1 MSAPTTP
8 VRSIARSTPSTP
20 PSTCNGSSPPELTP
34 RSKVKA
40 ILVAI
45 DDDSDSEP
53 TVRCQGQVRKV
64 LSAVDATVQK
74 VDEREEVPQRDWLD
88 EEEEQEGNEDEG
100 DEESLWLPRGKLAAG
115 LGRQAVHREALSWN
129 NEEAMD
135 ENSYARI
142 RKRLI
147 SGNSKKLEYFAPESE
162 DRAAL
167 GQREGGTEATIPS
180 RRSTPDLPSDHAPS
194 ALDSPVS
201 SSRQALS
208 LKPEGESNA
217 LGLVDKTTNQG
228 DSDSELP
235 ANPRSK
241 QRLLELV
248 ARKKAER
255 EATRAAGDK
264 KRKEKA
270 AKQKA
275 FEKEW
280 SEDATLG
287 LGMSDEDSAADKIL
301 TQHARPTR
309 KASKKA
315 IEEISRETQRMSR
328 NMQLAHQAKTKKKIT
343 KESFFARFNF
353 RTTATSTLDNSQIPS
368 SSTVASSAPAED
380 LGEARDVQSPPTS
393 PIEPENSIE
402 KAIHIDINKTTASI
416 DAAVHAAEQTGEYLP
431 DLLDIMSQTALE
443 LEKGK
448 AKAVDRSY
456 VETAT
461 RPKRGKEMA
470 FTQPFIKIRAPSLS
484 LGAKIIELDSDSDL
498 EVVPTKKLRTSK
510 ADIFDRLPAD
520 NGQEGRSLQTL
531 RALAHL
537 TSPGRTFCG
546 KKATMSLA
554 DMQISLQR
562 RARQQAIEERAAKI
576 EDLRSRG
583 IVVQTAEERQHDQA
597 EVEDMIEKARREGD
611 EIMQKEK
618 RAAKKTKI
626 ANGEVDDLPDTSDED
641 DDYREDQGGE
651 PEVELSGSE
660 EGEGNDSEGLEES
673 ILDVEETENEDE
685 EGGISVNKGGP
696 WRNGMVVDKASEDGN
711 DGEEQEEVEVKAL
724 PEDDEQPN
732 EAKMQRSR
740 KKRMVIDDE
749 DDDADDE
756 DDQAEKSM
764 IPLQTEAPVIET
776 PALPENPFNSNG
788 VPMGMTQAFA
798 ATMANSQTQADD
810 NDEEQDSMAMFD
822 SVPKPNFPMFD
833 TNDSPDIVED
843 SQVGLHG
850 PPMVSSKE
858 IELQFS
864 QSQIRYNALGDTQ
877 DLHTG
882 TQLSEIP
889 DPTQDIGFA
898 LSSPA
903 PKSRFISEPPSTV
916 ETVLL
921 SGVAGD
927 GSPVKK
933 RGRLHRRVI
942 MDEAV
947 SDVDE
952 NPPTTSRKTNAF
964 DTMRKATK
972 AAKAAAAKEAFDKKK
987 SEAKGMVEE
996 QAQESEDEYAG
1007 LGGASDEDSGEEDED
1022 VKAMMDHG
1030 EIDVDESK
1038 LAGFH
1043 A

>member
-1 MSAPTTP
+1 MSRPTTP

-20 PSTCNGSSPPELTP
+20 PSTCNGASPPELTP

-40 ILVAI
+40 ILAAI

-64 LSAVDATVQK
+64 LSAVDAIVQE
-74 VDEREEVPQRDWLD
+74 VDELKEVPQRDWLD
-88 EEEEQEGNEDEG
+88 EEEEQEWNEDEG
-100 DEESLWLPRGKLAAG
+100 DEESLCLPRGKLAAG
-115 LGRQAVHREALSWN
+115 LGRQAVHREDLSWN

-135 ENSYARI
+135 ENAYARI

-147 SGNSKKLEYFAPESE
+147 SGNSKKLEFFAPISE

-167 GQREGGTEATIPS
+167 GQKEGRTEATIPS
-180 RRSTPDLPSDHAPS
+180 WRNTPDLPSDHVPS

-201 SSRQALS
+201 RNSRQALS

-217 LGLVDKTTNQG
+217 LGLVGKTTNQG

-255 EATRAAGDK
+255 EAKRAAGDK

-275 FEKEW
+275 FEKEL
-280 SEDATLG
+280 SEDATLD
-287 LGMSDEDSAADKIL
+287 LGMSDEDSAADKML
-301 TQHARPTR
+301 TQHPRPTR

-368 SSTVASSAPAED
+368 SSTVASSAPASD

-393 PIEPENSIE
+393 PTQPENSIE
-402 KAIHIDINKTTASI
+402 KARDIDINKITASI
-416 DAAVHAAEQTGEYLP
+416 DAAVHAAEQTGEDLP
-431 DLLDIMSQTALE
+431 DLLDIMSQTALK
-443 LEKGK
+443 LEKGN
-448 AKAVDRSY
+448 AKAVDRIY

-461 RPKRGKEMA
+461 KSKRGKEMA

-537 TSPGRTFCG
+537 TSPGRTRG

-562 RARQQAIEERAAKI
+562 RARQQAIEERVAKI

-641 DDYREDQGGE
+641 HDYREDQGGE

-673 ILDVEETENEDE
+673 IMDVEETENEDE
-685 EGGISVNKGGP
+685 EGGISVNKSGP
-696 WRNGMVVDKASEDGN
+696 WRKGMLVDEASEDGN
-711 DGEEQEEVEVKAL
+711 DGEEQEEEEVKAL
-724 PEDDEQPN
+724 AEDDEQPN
-732 EAKMQRSR
+732 EAKLQRSCR
-740 KKRMVIDDE
+740 KRMVIDD

-764 IPLQTEAPVIET
+764 TPLQTENPVIDT
-776 PALPENPFNSNG
+776 PALPENPFKSNG
-788 VPMGMTQAFA
+788 IPMGMTQAFA

-810 NDEEQDSMAMFD
+810 KDEEQDSMAMFD
-822 SVPKPNFPMFD
+822 FVPEPNVPMFD
-833 TNDSPDIVED
+833 TNDSLDSVED
-843 SQVGLHG
+843 SQVGLQG
-850 PPMVSSKE
+850 PSITCSKD

-903 PKSRFISEPPSTV
+903 PKNRFMSEPPSTV
-916 ETVLL
+916 DTVLL

-933 RGRLHRRVI
+933 RGRLHRRVVVE
-942 MDEAV
+942 EAL
-947 SDVDE
+947 SDTHE
-952 NPPTTSRKTNAF
+952 SPTTTSLENNAF
-964 DTMRKATK
+964 DAMRKATK
-972 AAKAAAAKEAFDKKK
+972 VAKAAAAKEAFDKKK

-1030 EIDVDESK
+1030 EINVDESK